1 MVNTVTNIQNT
12 GVIGGSATG
21 TNAVAAGA
29 NAVASGNKSVALGS
43 GAQATADS
51 SIALGAGSQA
61 TASNSVALGA
71 NSVADRPNTVSV
83 GSANSP
89 RQITNVAAGT
99 APTDAVNVSQLN
111 AVQSSLNKLNDIA
124 SQGIASAT
132 ALSQIPDLNE
142 HQRMNIGV
150 GVGHFNGQDAIAIGA
165 KFRVGDNT
173 RVNIGAAES
182 GGNATIGAG
191 IGYGW

>member
-1 MVNTVTNIQNT
+1 MTNIQNT

-21 TNAVAAGA
+21 TNAVAAGV
-29 NAVASGNKSVALGS
+29 NAVASGSNSVALGS
-43 GAQATADS
+43 GAQATAN
-51 SIALGAGSQA
+51 
-61 TASNSVALGA
+61 NSVALGA
-71 NSVADRPNTVSV
+71 GSVADRANTVSV
-83 GSANSP
+83 GSVGNA

-111 AVQSSLNKLNDIA
+111 AVQSSLSGQINKLNDIA
-124 SQGIASAT
+124 SQGVASAT

-150 GVGHFNGQDAIAIGA
+150 GVGHYNGQDAIAIGA

-182 GGNATIGAG
+182 GGNTTIGAG
-191 IGYGW
+191 IGFGW